1 MAVHTVAM
9 GELVG
14 EHRVTLASADT
25 FVGAHKMLQMVT
37 SIGSSGEPDSWFEVK
52 VKGVVVYSNA
62 CLEPVIEFYNT
73 ADGK

>member
-1 MAVHTVAM
+1 
-9 GELVG
+9 
-14 EHRVTLASADT
+14 
-25 FVGAHKMLQMVT
+25 MVT

-52 VKGVVVYSNA
+52 VQGLVVYSNA

>member
-1 MAVHTVAM
+1 MAVHTVTM

-14 EHRVTLASADT
+14 EHRVTLAFADT

-52 VKGVVVYSNA
+52 VQGLVVYSNA